1 MLRQSEKIL
10 RRRPE
15 SRCDAVIAARRSN
28 TPSSISACRR
38 SVRASSPKT
47 SWTRLR
53 RITRSTPAFEGLVA
67 AHKALSQVESQIAA
81 TPAEG
86 LRGLVVKLGL
96 HQFLNDHADD
106 SAYAD
111 LVRLTGHDPATEICD
126 RFEREAA

>member
-1 MLRQSEKIL
+1 LNTDCSLMKWLKAFESVQAGTKEKDVAAAQKVLSEV
-10 RRRPE
+10 E
-15 SRCDAVIAARRSN
+15 SR
-28 TPSSISACRR
+28 
-38 SVRASSPKT
+38 
-47 SWTRLR
+47 
-53 RITRSTPAFEGLVA
+53 
-67 AHKALSQVESQIAA
+67 IAA

-96 HQFLNDHADD
+96 DQFLNDQADAARIQVE